1 MAKYEGKK
9 TRFSKDGISKTKK
22 GISKIEEKT
31 RAALPIEKIRKGF
44 GAFFHGVKEKFPA
57 KDSVARKL
65 SGLKRI
71 TSKIK
76 LPGIKLPSPGRGGS
90 FPLPASSIPEMA
102 DRAVGFALSLF
113 DRIRRSRAALIGIGA
128 GILIAF
134 IIILIV
140 DFTRVQSL
148 ASFKPNATTKIYDK
162 NGVIISEIFSQKR
175 DVVPL
180 KKIPRN
186 LVNAFI
192 AIEDN
197 EFYDHWGVNPKGIVR
212 AFFINLFS
220 GRIKQ
225 GGSTITQQ
233 LAKILLTT
241 RERSLYRK
249 IKEAFIA
256 VMIEFTYSKD
266 EIMSLYLNQLFLG
279 HGTWGIETAARY
291 YFDKHVWE
299 LNLGECSL
307 LASLTSAPN
316 QFSPIRH
323 TKRCMQ
329 RHKIVLAKMVEM
341 GFVSV
346 KEAERAYVDFWQFY
360 KDYVYELSPTMTT
373 VSSRTNKAPWFT
385 EYVRRELVKKYGV
398 EMVYEKGL
406 DVYTTLDLKKQVA
419 AQDALKKGLERQTVA
434 SSKLAFKNDD
444 YIVDNYA
451 DIIDLFSSLFDIPP
465 FKKKGSRQREII
477 NAFIRDE
484 IIEELDGINFL
495 AGIDGVSKFLD
506 IYGKTF
512 LDDRNLQK
520 VEGCVI
526 SIDQRSGF
534 IEAMV
539 GGSEFTTINQLNRV
553 MQSKRQPGSAIKPLI
568 YSAAIESG
576 DYTAATTVLDSPVVF
591 LDSEGGDWNPEN
603 YEGDYSGFVRLRKA
617 LALSINVVSIR
628 ISEQLGITH
637 IMKYL
642 SKLLK
647 LNAADAKDR
656 IPRNFSIALG
666 TMEVSPLELT
676 TAYSI
681 IANGGKDVIPF
692 AIRSVRDRNGTI
704 LENREEEVK
713 KILADEEKDGSI
725 QILKPETAQ
734 VMISM
739 MQSVITSGTG
749 GAASPGRPAGGKT
762 GTTNSWKDA
771 WFVGFTP
778 QLTTGIWVG
787 YDKMGLSL
795 GIGQSG
801 GSVAAPIWGHYM
813 REALKDEPEMD
824 FPSYA
829 GLVSREIC
837 SKSGQLPSSS
847 CREIMDEVFI
857 EGTVPEKTCD
867 ICSGVTGGGELAKKG
882 PTENISRDQ
891 KQTIIKNMQKKKN
904 DSAIEHLDNELLE

>member
-1 MAKYEGKK
+1 MAKYEGKR
-9 TRFSKDGISKTKK
+9 TRFSRDGISKS
-22 GISKIEEKT
+22 GEKT
-31 RAALPIEKIRKGF
+31 IHVVPVDKIRAGL
-44 GAFFHGVKEKFPA
+44 GDFFHGLKNKFA
-57 KDSVARKL
+57 MKDSLAHKFDKFKKI
-65 SGLKRI
+65 SD
-71 TSKIK
+71 KIK
-76 LPGIKLPSPGRGGS
+76 LPRIKLPVPGKGGR
-90 FPLPASSIPEMA
+90 FPLPVSTISDMA
-102 DRAVGFALSLF
+102 DRSVGLAVSLF
-113 DRIRRSRAALIGIGA
+113 DKIRRSRAALIGIAA
-128 GILIAF
+128 GIVIAF

-140 DFTRVQSL
+140 DFNRVQAL
-148 ASFKPNATTKIYDK
+148 ANFHPSATTKIYDK
-162 NGVIISEIFSQKR
+162 NDILISEIFSQKR

-186 LVNAFI
+186 LINAFI

-212 AFFINLFS
+212 AFFINIFS

-233 LAKILLTT
+233 LAKLLLTT
-241 RERSLYRK
+241 RERSYYRK

-266 EIMSLYLNQLFLG
+266 EIMGLYLNQIFLG
-279 HGTWGIETAARY
+279 HGTWGIEAASRY

-299 LNLGECSL
+299 LGLGECSL

-316 QFSPIRH
+316 QFSPIKH
-323 TKRCMQ
+323 TKRSMQ

-346 KEAERAYVDFWQFY
+346 KEAEQAYMDFWQYY

-373 VSSRTNKAPWFT
+373 MSSRTNKAPWFT
-385 EYVRRELVKKYGV
+385 EYIRRELVKKYGI
-398 EMVYEKGL
+398 EAVYEKGL
-406 DVYTTLDLKKQVA
+406 DVYTTLDLKKQAA
-419 AQDALKKGLERQTVA
+419 AQVALKKGLEKQTVV
-434 SSKLAFKNDD
+434 SSKLAFNNDE
-444 YIVDNYA
+444 YIVDNYS
-451 DIIDLFSSLFDIPP
+451 DMIELFSSLFNVPP
-465 FKKKGSRQREII
+465 FKKKGSRQKEII

-484 IIEELDGINFL
+484 IVEELDGINFI
-495 AGIDGVSKFLD
+495 AGIDGVSKFLEK
-506 IYGKTF
+506 YKGTF
-512 LDDRNLQK
+512 LEDRNLQK

-526 SIDQRSGF
+526 SIDQRNGF

-539 GGSEFTTINQLNRV
+539 GGSEFTSINQLNRV
-553 MQSKRQPGSAIKPLI
+553 MQAKRQPGSSIKPLI

-576 DYTAATTVLDSPVVF
+576 EYTAATTVLDSPVVF
-591 LDSEGGDWNPEN
+591 LDSEGGDWLPEN
-603 YEGDYSGFVRLRKA
+603 YERDYSGFVRLRKA

-628 ISEQLGITH
+628 ISEQLGISY
-637 IMKYL
+637 IIKYI
-642 SKLLK
+642 SRLLK
-647 LNAADAKDR
+647 FDSAEAKER

-666 TMEVSPLELT
+666 SMEVSPLELT

-692 AIRSVRDRNGTI
+692 AIRSVRDRNGKI

-713 KILADEEKDGSI
+713 KILEDEEKDGTI

-778 QLTTGIWVG
+778 QVTTGIWVG
-787 YDKMGLSL
+787 YDRMGLSL
-795 GIGQSG
+795 GTGQSG
-801 GSVAAPIWGHYM
+801 GSVAAPIWGQYM
-813 REALKDEPEMD
+813 REALKDEPVLD
-824 FPSYA
+824 FPVYA
-829 GLVSREIC
+829 GLVSHEIC
-837 SKSGQLPSSS
+837 SRSGMLPSSD
-847 CREIMDEVFI
+847 CRETMEESFI
-857 EGTVPEKTCD
+857 EGTVPTKTCD
-867 ICSGVTGGGELAKKG
+867 LCAGVTGGGEMARKG
-882 PTENISRDQ
+882 PRENISQDQ
-891 KQTIIKNMQKKKN
+891 KQTIKRNMEKKK
-904 DSAIEHLDNELLE
+904 SESVIEHLDNDLLE